1 MDNKYKF
8 LKIQIRG
15 SNGKGKKYSIT
26 VDTRILELL
35 GPNLYTNIYYV
46 LAELI
51 ANAYDASAKN
61 VYIISRE
68 DEIIVEDDG
77 TGMSYPEDIN
87 KYLQVAKETR
97 VNEEDAY
104 TKDELH
110 RRKMGRK
117 GVGKLAALSVSNEVY
132 VKTIKNN
139 DKSGFILSR
148 KVPDE
153 TKQLQPIKEE
163 DINFEFIDSHGTA
176 VVMKNPEYKLNK
188 TSESIKK
195 NLLKIF
201 PLVDENFKIHIINGN
216 EHLII
221 ENFDQEMIKQL
232 GAIILVGEEF
242 AHLKKLYTN
251 DFEGKPNSDKLC
263 RQYPTISHKI
273 TLKNKYNE
281 EKEYTLDIKG
291 WIGVYRSTRGK
302 KSALDTDFP
311 DNFISL
317 FANCKLGE
325 FNIIPIIGKNKL
337 NEVYVVGQLHVDLFE
352 ETSLPDMALSNRQG
366 YRTDDPRYEI
376 VKIEAIKLL
385 ADAAGMRTQY
395 AALGREEQM
404 KKNLENLQQQ
414 EAQLKLEV
422 ENYNKQIS
430 DEISKDIEKIT
441 KDIPVEKVKDIVEK
455 NTKKFQK
462 AIGIKQKI
470 ESDKKK
476 ILISQTSDDK
486 PLADIIC
493 HMLEF
498 NHVPLKDIIYTN
510 NDNLATQIPSDEKV
524 YDYLQKFFVDSIS
537 DKKIYVIYITS
548 QTMCEKW
555 GCVLEV
561 GAGWIT
567 KSDYS
572 IFNINEYV
580 PQEPLNDGREWHNSR
595 KVADKILMTN
605 RNINVFVD
613 RIIKICIKLGY
624 SCEPFEKNVEELKSL
639 VELI

>member
-1 MDNKYKF
+1 MTNKKEYT
-8 LKIQIRG
+8 
-15 SNGKGKKYSIT
+15 IT

-61 VYIISRE
+61 VYIISKE

-77 TGMSYPEDIN
+77 NGMSYPDDIN
-87 KYLQVAKETR
+87 KYLNVAKETR
-97 VNEEDAY
+97 ITDDDAY

-117 GVGKLAALSVSNEVY
+117 GVGKLAALSVSKEVY
-132 VKTIKNN
+132 VKTIRDN

-153 TKQLQPIKEE
+153 TKQLQAIKDE
-163 DINFEFIDSHGTA
+163 DINFEYIDTHGTA
-176 VVMKNPEYKLNK
+176 VVMKNPEYKLNR
-188 TSESIKK
+188 TSEAIKK

-201 PLVDENFKIHIINGN
+201 PLVDENFRIHIINGD
-216 EHLII
+216 EHIII

-232 GAIILVGEEF
+232 GAVILIGDDF
-242 AHLKKLYTN
+242 KHLKDFYTN
-251 DFEGKPNSDKLC
+251 DFEDKPNSEKLC
-263 RQYPTISHKI
+263 KEYPTISHKML
-273 TLKNKYNE
+273 LKNKYDE
-281 EKEYTLDIKG
+281 EKEYTLNIEG

-317 FANCKLGE
+317 FANNKLGE
-325 FNIIPIIGKNKL
+325 FNIIPIVGKNKL

-376 VKIEAIKLL
+376 VKTEAIKLL

-404 KKNLENLQQQ
+404 KKNLENLQHQ
-414 EAQLKLEV
+414 ESQLKLEV
-422 ENYNKQIS
+422 ENYNKEIS
-430 DEISKDIEKIT
+430 DEISKGIEELT

-470 ESDKKK
+470 DGDKKK
-476 ILISQTSDDK
+476 ILISQTYDDK
-486 PLADIIC
+486 PLSDIIC

-510 NDNLATQIPSDEKV
+510 NDSVVTHIPSDEKIF
-524 YDYLQKFFVDSIS
+524 DYLQKFFVDSIS
-537 DKKIYVIYITS
+537 DKKIYVIYVTS
-548 QTMCEKW
+548 KTMCEKW

-567 KSDYS
+567 KRDYS
-572 IFNINEYV
+572 IFNINEYT
-580 PQEPLNDGREWHNSR
+580 PQEPLNNGKEWHNSI
-595 KVADKILMTN
+595 KEADKISMTN
-605 RNINVFVD
+605 RNINVFAD
-613 RIIKICIKLGY
+613 RILKICTQLGY
-624 SCEPFEKNVEELKSL
+624 TCESYDRNVEELKSL